1 MLEKVSDRFAVRSI
15 LILSA
20 GVVGFLVWFI
30 YGRQTS
36 GYADHAF
43 VETLPL
49 VNCSLNAL
57 TTVFVVIGLIC
68 ISKRKV
74 QAHTAC
80 MILATTS
87 SALFLLC
94 YLLYHYFHGDTK
106 FPGQGWIRP
115 VYFFILITHIITSI
129 AVVPLIFTTLFFA
142 ASKRFQNHKA
152 VARWTYPVWLYVSV
166 TGILV
171 YLILKQYT
179 TITA

>member
-1 MLEKVSDRFAVRSI
+1 MFDKVSDKSAVRAI

-20 GVVGFLVWFI
+20 GIVAFLVWFI

-36 GYADHAF
+36 GHADHAF
-43 VETLPL
+43 IESLPL
-49 VNCSLNAL
+49 INASLNAL
-57 TTVFVVIGLIC
+57 SATFVVIGLRC
-68 ISKRKV
+68 IAQRKV
-74 QAHTAC
+74 QAHVTC
-80 MILATTS
+80 MILATVS
-87 SALFLLC
+87 SALFLVC

-115 VYFFILITHIITSI
+115 VYFFILISHIITSV

-142 ASKRFQNHKA
+142 TSKRFEKHKA

-179 TITA
+179 QGVA